1 MVRFF
6 LCKIFHYLIEIYIFA
21 EINDVQM
28 IIFKEKNTHSSA
40 FAVMSGTTRAA
51 MAVVAFLTIVMM
63 TAQAQT
69 VYQKD
74 RWGAKL
80 FYMENN
86 TIRMG
91 DRWGEQLLWYDAST
105 QQVLL
110 KDRWGQPLIYIDG
123 ETVRLKDRWGE
134 PLLYFDGLTIRQKDR
149 WGIPLYYLDGQTLRQ
164 KDRWGAPLY
173 YFDFIP
179 NRWQIACL
187 VLM

>member
-28 IIFKEKNTHSSA
+28 IIFKGKNTHSSA
-40 FAVMSGTTRAA
+40 FAVVSGTTRAA

-74 RWGAKL
+74 RWGA
-80 FYMENN
+80 
-86 TIRMG
+86 
-91 DRWGEQLLWYDAST
+91 
-105 QQVLL
+105 
-110 KDRWGQPLIYIDG
+110 
-123 ETVRLKDRWGE
+123 
-134 PLLYFDGLTIRQKDR
+134 
-149 WGIPLYYLDGQTLRQ
+149 
-164 KDRWGAPLY
+164 PLY